1 MHKLYTTENVDSVKR
16 NIKLGALSFPLSVN
30 MKLNLLNSGSVLPDL
45 PENTGKGD
53 KWPEDRSAQILDAHD
68 KYLKIKLKYWVLS
81 TKTLEQLCEI

>member
-81 TKTLEQLCEI
+81 TNA